1 MEEMKQPL
9 VSIVMNCYNGEK
21 YLRFAIES
29 VFSQTFENWEII
41 FWDNQSTDTSAEIF
55 KSYNDGRFKYY
66 YAKKHSVLY
75 EARNYAIKKCNGEL
89 IAFLDVDDAWL
100 SNKLKIQ
107 VALLQDQN
115 IGLSCTNYSFI
126 NERNLNK
133 LKIYAAYTSL
143 PFGSVLN
150 DIFKEYFVHISTLL
164 VRKKAI
170 DQLEYVFD
178 PRFNII
184 GDLDFVIRLCKDWDV
199 ATVQTPV
206 AYYRFHNN
214 NTGNKEGFEMSDE
227 YDIWE
232 KDLKNNIDFH
242 KYENFHLLINKMRMY
257 KVFKLLYDGKRLE
270 AITISQELGI
280 KFRLKTIV
288 AAMLP
293 RFVLRRYIYF

>member
-1 MEEMKQPL
+1 MEEKGTPL
-9 VSIVMNCYNGEK
+9 VSIIMNCYNGEK

-29 VFSQTFENWEII
+29 IFSQTYANWEIV
-41 FWDNQSTDTSAEIF
+41 FWDNQSTDSSAEIF
-55 KSYNDGRFKYY
+55 KSYNDHRLKYY

>member
-1 MEEMKQPL
+1 MEEKGAPL
-9 VSIVMNCYNGEK
+9 VSIIMNCYNGEQ

-29 VFSQTFENWEII
+29 VIAQTYSNWEII
-41 FWDNQSTDTSAEIF
+41 FWDNQSTDSSAEIF
-55 KSYNDGRFKYY
+55 KSYKDNRFKYY

-75 EARNYAIKKCNGEL
+75 DARNYAIKKCNGEL

-100 SNKLKIQ
+100 SDKLKIQ
-107 VALLQDQN
+107 VALMQDEN
-115 IGLSCTNYSFI
+115 IGLSCTNYI
-126 NERNLNK
+126 MLNERNLDQIK
-133 LKIYAAYTSL
+133 TYAVYPSL

-150 DIFKEYFVHISTLL
+150 DIFREYFVHMSTLL

-170 DQLEYVFD
+170 DQLEYSFD

-214 NTGNKEGFEMSDE
+214 NTGNKAGFVMVDE

-232 KDLKNNIDFH
+232 ADLINDIEFQ
-242 KYENFHLLINKMRMY
+242 KYENFQLLIHKMRMY

-293 RFVLRRYIYF
+293 RYVVRRYFYS

>member
-1 MEEMKQPL
+1 MEEKGAPL
-9 VSIVMNCYNGEK
+9 VSIIMNCYNGEQ

-29 VFSQTFENWEII
+29 VIAQTYSNWEII
-41 FWDNQSTDTSAEIF
+41 FWDNQSTDYSAEIF
-55 KSYNDGRFKYY
+55 KSYKDNRFKYY

-75 EARNYAIKKCNGEL
+75 DARNYAIKKCNGEL

-100 SNKLKIQ
+100 SDKLKIQ
-107 VALLQDQN
+107 VALMQDEN
-115 IGLSCTNYSFI
+115 IGLSCTNYMML
-126 NERNLNK
+126 NERNLDQIK
-133 LKIYAAYTSL
+133 TYAAYTSL

-150 DIFKEYFVHISTLL
+150 DIFREYFVHMSTLL

-170 DQLEYVFD
+170 DQLEYSFD

-214 NTGNKEGFEMSDE
+214 NTGNKAGFVMVDE

-232 KDLKNNIDFH
+232 PELKNNIEFQ
-242 KYENFHLLINKMRMY
+242 KYENFQLLIHKMRMY

-293 RFVLRRYIYF
+293 RYVVRRYFYS

>member
-1 MEEMKQPL
+1 MEEKGAPL
-9 VSIVMNCYNGEK
+9 VSIIMNCYNGEQ

-29 VFSQTFENWEII
+29 VIAQTYSNWEII
-41 FWDNQSTDTSAEIF
+41 FWDNQSTDSSAEIF
-55 KSYNDGRFKYY
+55 KSYKDNRFKYY

-75 EARNYAIKKCNGEL
+75 DARNYAIKKCNGEL

-100 SNKLKIQ
+100 SDKLKIQ
-107 VALLQDQN
+107 VALMQDEN
-115 IGLSCTNYSFI
+115 IGLSCTNYMML
-126 NERNLNK
+126 NERNLDQIK
-133 LKIYAAYTSL
+133 TYAAYTSL

-150 DIFKEYFVHISTLL
+150 DIFREYFVHMSTLL

-170 DQLEYVFD
+170 DQLEYSFD

-214 NTGNKEGFEMSDE
+214 NTGNKAGFVMVDE

-232 KDLKNNIDFH
+232 ADLKNDIEFQ
-242 KYENFHLLINKMRMY
+242 KYENFQLLIHKMRMY

-293 RFVLRRYIYF
+293 RYVVRRYFYS